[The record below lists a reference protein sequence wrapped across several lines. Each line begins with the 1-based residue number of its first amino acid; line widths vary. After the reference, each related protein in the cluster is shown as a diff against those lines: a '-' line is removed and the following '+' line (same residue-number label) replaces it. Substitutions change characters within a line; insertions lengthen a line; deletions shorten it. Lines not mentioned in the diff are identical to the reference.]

1 MADEKGAGEGGAL
14 LKRIKITKAQ
24 RTMFIFV
31 CGASI
36 ILGVTAV
43 LGIYFTKTIIFDNKL
58 IKQKDIVI
66 NSLKQSQDSL
76 SGMSAQIDALTSNEY
91 LESVSTER
99 SLVFNCE
106 DYSSSS
112 AFSEFKTKEEV
123 EKARRCSS
131 LRVISDAMPSTSA
144 VTASGTQA
152 VTLDDVRS
160 TTQVQIDLIMDKA
173 QLDSDDDENGTSIDD
188 AGQSNSSE
196 LSSLI
201 EPYSMLN
208 IGINAS
214 GSLDKMKSF
223 LSTID
228 KSVRNFDLRSAT
240 FEITDGN
247 NLQFNGEYYA
257 YYTNPVNLQI
267 MKRTVCAD
275 TESDECV
282 AAGGD
287 QSIKTDK

>member
-1 MADEKGAGEGGAL
+1 MASEKEAGEGGAL

-31 CGASI
+31 CGASM

-66 NSLKQSQDSL
+66 DSLKQSQDSL

-91 LESVSTER
+91 LESVSTDR
-99 SLVFNCE
+99 SLLFNCD

-112 AFSEFKTKEEV
+112 AFSEFDTKEEV

-131 LRVISDAMPSTSA
+131 LRVISDAMPSTSGTA
-144 VTASGTQA
+144 ASGTSQ

-160 TTQVQIDLIMDKA
+160 TTQVQIDLIMDEA
-173 QLDSDDDENGTSIDD
+173 QLDTDDDENGTSIDD
-188 AGQSNSSE
+188 AGQSSSSE

-201 EPYSMLN
+201 EPYSMFN

-214 GSLDKMKSF
+214 GSLDKMKNF

-240 FEITDGN
+240 FEITEGN
-247 NLQFNGEYYA
+247 NLQFSGEYYA
-257 YYTNPVNLQI
+257 YYTTPVNLQVLE
-267 MKRTVCAD
+267 RTICAD
-275 TESDECV
+275 EDSDECV
-282 AAGGD
+282 AKGGD
-287 QSIKTDK
+287 ESVKTGK

>member
-1 MADEKGAGEGGAL
+1 MASEKEAGEGGAL

-31 CGASI
+31 CGASM

-66 NSLKQSQDSL
+66 DSLKQSQDSL
-76 SGMSAQIDALTSNEY
+76 EGMSAQIDALTSNEY
-91 LESVSTER
+91 LESVSTDR
-99 SLVFNCE
+99 SLLFNCD

-112 AFSEFKTKEEV
+112 AFSEFDTKEEV

-131 LRVISDAMPSTSA
+131 LRVISDAMPSTSGT
-144 VTASGTQA
+144 TASGTSQ

-160 TTQVQIDLIMDKA
+160 TTQVQIDLIMNEA
-173 QLDSDDDENGTSIDD
+173 QLDTDDDENGTSIDD
-188 AGQSNSSE
+188 AGQSSSSE

-201 EPYSMLN
+201 EPYSMFN

-214 GSLDKMKSF
+214 GSLDKMKNF

-240 FEITDGN
+240 FEITEGN
-247 NLQFNGEYYA
+247 NLQFSGEYYA
-257 YYTNPVNLQI
+257 YYTTPVNLQVFD
-267 MKRTVCAD
+267 RTICAD
-275 TESDECV
+275 EESEECV
-282 AAGGD
+282 AKGGD
-287 QSIKTDK
+287 ESVKTGK

>member
-1 MADEKGAGEGGAL
+1 MASEKEAGEGGAL

-31 CGASI
+31 CGASM

-66 NSLKQSQDSL
+66 DSLKQSQDSL

-91 LESVSTER
+91 LESVSTDR
-99 SLVFNCE
+99 SLLFNCD

-112 AFSEFKTKEEV
+112 AFSEFDTKEEV

-131 LRVISDAMPSTSA
+131 LRVISDAMPSTSG
-144 VTASGTQA
+144 TTTSGTSQ

-160 TTQVQIDLIMDKA
+160 TTQVQIDLIMDEA
-173 QLDSDDDENGTSIDD
+173 QLDTDDDENGTSIDD
-188 AGQSNSSE
+188 AGQSSSSE

-201 EPYSMLN
+201 EPYSMFN
-208 IGINAS
+208 IGINAN
-214 GSLDKMKSF
+214 GSLDKMKNF

-240 FEITDGN
+240 FEITEGN
-247 NLQFNGEYYA
+247 NLQFSGEYYA
-257 YYTNPVNLQI
+257 YYTNPVNLQVFE
-267 MKRTVCAD
+267 RTICAD
-275 TESDECV
+275 EDSDECV
-282 AAGGD
+282 AKGGD
-287 QSIKTDK
+287 ESVKTGK